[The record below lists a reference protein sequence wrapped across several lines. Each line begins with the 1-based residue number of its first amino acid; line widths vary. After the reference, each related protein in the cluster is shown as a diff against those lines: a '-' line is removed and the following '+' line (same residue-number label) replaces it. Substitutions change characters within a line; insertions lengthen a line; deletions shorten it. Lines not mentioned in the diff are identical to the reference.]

1 MGDTASPST
10 TPPSNGQL
18 ASQYLVW
25 VDGAG
30 VFLLC
35 LENQITIGGLRDD
48 PHRANL
54 CLMANLSRKHA
65 TLTRSHGGYQLQSH
79 GNLTLDGKELTPE
92 KSVPLKPPTTW
103 QMNGNVE
110 IQIQQP
116 TVLSLTAVLD
126 FQGSHPPLV
135 GQPPVTI
142 DRVIL
147 MDQNCLIGPGGGQ
160 HIKLGDCQEGII
172 LYRSKGRLWC
182 KSKTP
187 FAPNDSERTNSHP
200 LTSGDVIAGDDF
212 RFRIEAVPTTN
223 RS

>member
-1 MGDTASPST
+1 MGETAAPSA
-10 TPPSNGQL
+10 NGQL
-18 ASQYLVW
+18 ASQYLLW

-35 LENQITIGGLRDD
+35 LDNQITIGGLRDD
-48 PHRANL
+48 AHRADL

-65 TLTRSHGGYQLQSH
+65 TLKRSDGGYQIQSH
-79 GNLTLDGKELTPE
+79 GNVTQNNQPLSTE
-92 KSVPLKPPTTW
+92 KPVPIQPTTTW
-103 QMNGNVE
+103 KMNRNVE

-160 HIKLGDCQEGII
+160 HIRLDDCEEGFI
-172 LYRSKGRLWC
+172 LYRSKEQLWC

-187 FAPNDSERTNSHP
+187 FSPNNEAKTNSHP
-200 LTSGDVIAGDDF
+200 MVTGDVIAGDNF
-212 RFRIEAVPTTN
+212 RFRIESVRQAGIV
-223 RS
+223 